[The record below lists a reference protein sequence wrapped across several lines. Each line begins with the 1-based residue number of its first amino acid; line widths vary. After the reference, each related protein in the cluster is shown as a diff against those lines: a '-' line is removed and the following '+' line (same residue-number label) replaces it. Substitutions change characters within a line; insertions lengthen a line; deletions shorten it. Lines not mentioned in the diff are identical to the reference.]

1 MTPREFLEAV
11 VRFDVAEFRDEYG
24 DIRRAYH
31 AVTAVDALAA
41 HIFVWCRTNAPAE
54 ITGLDDDTH
63 YRGQLSERSSDFRL
77 LRDIAKAQKHVHLER
92 GKPEVTKAAQV
103 VARPLGFGEGG
114 FGQGRFGGPPQ
125 VVVATDSGDLR
136 YVEQIVIA
144 ALGLLEAE
152 MTRLKI

>member
-11 VRFDVAEFRDEYG
+11 VRLDVAEFSDEYG
-24 DIRRAYH
+24 SIRRAYH

-41 HIFVWCRTNAPAE
+41 HIFVWCRTNAPSE
-54 ITGLDDDTH
+54 VTGLHDNH
-63 YRGQLSERSSDFRL
+63 YRGKLSQRSSEFRL

-92 GKPEVTKAAQV
+92 GKPGVTKAAQV
-103 VARPLGFGEGG
+103 VARTFGWGEGG

-125 VVVATDSGDLR
+125 VVVTMDSGDLR